1 VIFTKSLRDMFP
13 IAKAI
18 LHGALARDES
28 RGAHY
33 KPEFEMPGIDASASP
48 EERRRLANEW
58 CDTFERRNDRF
69 LKTTIAQFDE
79 AGNPTL
85 SFENVDTSLIP
96 PRPRLYGLVGAE
108 VIEEV
113 WKERQA
119 KHAGNGTPA
128 KASPP
133 AMATR

>member
-1 VIFTKSLRDMFP
+1 MFP

-18 LHGALARDES
+18 LHGALARDEC

-33 KPEFEMPGIDASASP
+33 KPDFDMPGIDASASP
-48 EERRRLANEW
+48 EERRRLAGAW
-58 CDTFERRNDRF
+58 CDTFERRNERF
-69 LKTTIAQFDE
+69 LQTTIAEFDA

-85 SFENVDTSLIP
+85 SYESVDTSLIP

-119 KHAGNGTPA
+119 KYAANGAKKPA
-128 KASPP
+128 PP
-133 AMATR
+133 ATVAAT

>member
-1 VIFTKSLRDMFP
+1 MFP

-48 EERRRLANEW
+48 DERRRLAGEW
-58 CDTFERRNDRF
+58 CDLFQKRTDRF
-69 LKTTIAQFDE
+69 LKSTIAEFDDK
-79 AGNPTL
+79 GDPTL
-85 SFENVDTSLIP
+85 SFEAVDTSLIP
-96 PRPRLYGLVGAE
+96 PRPRLYGLVGAD

-113 WKERQA
+113 WKGASRHFERLRRESGRLLDGGGRA
-119 KHAGNGTPA
+119 ARRIWLG
-128 KASPP
+128 
-133 AMATR
+133 RR